1 VRPTAAT
8 GLALS
13 GFAVRRARFC
23 GNIAKRAKVLRPH
36 NLEREVGMYPR
47 CRNILFL
54 AIFPSAIAAPAAG
67 QTASSHEPTPG
78 VTTGA
83 AIPDFSGIWRH
94 PSLPGF
100 EPPASG
106 PGPVTNR
113 VRRTGSRQP
122 GASNYDR
129 LVGDYT
135 NPILKPH
142 AADLVKK
149 YGDLSLNG
157 ITYGNPA
164 NQCWPEPI
172 PFIFKHF
179 GMQMLQEPHQIT
191 MIYSED
197 NEVRHVRMNAS
208 HPARLT
214 QSWHGDSIG
223 HYEGD
228 TLVIDT
234 VGQKTDRP
242 FAMVD
247 LYGTPYTEKLHV
259 VERYRLLDY
268 EDAKEGLDRDAKENF
283 IVQEGRD
290 PNYRGKHLQVHFTV
304 EDEGVFT
311 TPWTATITYGRSRD
325 YEEWVEIVC
334 AENRNEYY
342 NKKESAVPKADKPDF

>member
-1 VRPTAAT
+1 MP
-8 GLALS
+8 
-13 GFAVRRARFC
+13 GFAVRHVRFRDNIGERAQ
-23 GNIAKRAKVLRPH
+23 VLRRI
-36 NLEREVGMYPR
+36 NLGREVGMYKR

-54 AIFPSAIAAPAAG
+54 ATLSCAVAVPAAG
-67 QTASSHEPTPG
+67 QTVASSHEPTI
-78 VTTGA
+78 TRGA
-83 AIPDFSGIWRH
+83 AIPDFSGVWRH

-106 PGPVTNR
+106 PGPVVNK
-113 VRRTGSRQP
+113 VRRRGPRQP
-122 GASNYDR
+122 GASNYDQ
-129 LVGDYT
+129 LVGDDT

-142 AADLVKK
+142 AAAIVKK
-149 YGDLSLNG
+149 YGELSLKG

-214 QSWHGDSIG
+214 PSWHRDSIG

-228 TLVIDT
+228 MLVIDT
-234 VGQKTDRP
+234 VGQRTDRP
-242 FAMVD
+242 FAMID

-259 VERYRLLDY
+259 VERYRLLDF
-268 EDAKEGLDRDAKENF
+268 EDAKEGLERDAKENF

-290 PNYRGKHLQVHFTV
+290 PNYRGKFLQVHFTV

-311 TPWTATITYGRSRD
+311 TPWTATITYGRGS
-325 YEEWVEIVC
+325 EGWPEIAC

-342 NKKESAVPKADKPDF
+342 NNKESAVPVADIPDF